1 MSKMY
6 NDFKKELLKNGVAD
20 SRVESLAQA
29 VNQLHTACSF
39 LDLDQRANFFEK
51 YAYTIDLVDSFGKAE
66 ECARFKNVKNL
77 YHGNDFDDADDCNN
91 FNDFINIGL

>member
-1 MSKMY
+1 MTKMY

-39 LDLDQRANFFEK
+39 LDLD
-51 YAYTIDLVDSFGKAE
+51 
-66 ECARFKNVKNL
+66 
-77 YHGNDFDDADDCNN
+77 
-91 FNDFINIGL
+91 

>member
-51 YAYTIDLVDSFGKAE
+51 YAQTIDLVDSFGKAE
-66 ECARFKNVKNL
+66 EYARFK
-77 YHGNDFDDADDCNN
+77 DFDDADDCNN
-91 FNDFINIGL
+91 FDDFINIGT